1 MGIFDRL
8 SGTKNVRLTPKSAL
22 ALAAMT
28 IIGVDGVIEDD
39 ELTSLSR
46 IVRGD
51 QESFDK
57 AFKLY
62 KDKSFEECIS
72 LVNNVMDQKQ
82 KVAVIA
88 ILLDIAM
95 VDGIL
100 AGAEKELMEMYIET
114 FQTPEDIVKDIV
126 EVIALK
132 NDFSLFQK
140 D

>member
-1 MGIFDRL
+1 MGIFDKL
-8 SGTKNVRLTPKSAL
+8 MGTEDVKLTPKSAL

-28 IIGVDGVIEDD
+28 IIGVDGVIDDD
-39 ELTSLSR
+39 EIASLSR

-51 QESFDK
+51 QDSFDK

-62 KDKSFEECIS
+62 KDISFEKCVS
-72 LVNNVMDQKQ
+72 LVSSILDQKQ
-82 KVAVIA
+82 KIAVVA

-95 VDGIL
+95 ADGIL
-100 AGAEKELMEMYIET
+100 AGAEKKLMELYIES
-114 FQTPEDIVKDIV
+114 FQISENILKSIV

-132 NDFSLFQK
+132 NDFSIF